1 MEPSIS
7 DAELRRLY
15 IRVCRDSRFRLSA
28 TDAAH
33 FTAKVLGVDAALRV
47 WLVLGLDSMERIA
60 NGTHPCLN
68 DPQYR

>member
-1 MEPSIS
+1 
-7 DAELRRLY
+7 
-15 IRVCRDSRFRLSA
+15 
-28 TDAAH
+28 
-33 FTAKVLGVDAALRV
+33 V